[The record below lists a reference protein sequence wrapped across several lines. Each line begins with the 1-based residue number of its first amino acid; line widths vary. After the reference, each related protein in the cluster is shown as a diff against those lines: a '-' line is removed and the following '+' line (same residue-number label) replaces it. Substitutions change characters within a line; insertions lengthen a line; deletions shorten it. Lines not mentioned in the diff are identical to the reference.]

1 MGVNGW
7 FKKKDK
13 EVMPPKNHSIQPSE
27 KNAFS
32 AFFFK
37 YPQYV
42 TDAFITLGEIECI
55 KKESS
60 VLPGNIILLNQIND
74 SLADNFIALMKVR
87 LIEFFKPKATNDSA
101 NKKLLFELQNV
112 TCDFLVINHEGNPV
126 LIVHQQLTQNTTA
139 FEQKKVLIIQRIAAI
154 SNVSFIFINQFS
166 DLKAA
171 KNLDFLWKVE
181 QKNEELKD
189 ILPEENQE
197 EYIHKVTDEIEIPS
211 SINEESDNVQDDC
224 CQIKIKKNKKL
235 NNIN

>member
-13 EVMPPKNHSIQPSE
+13 KVIPPKNHSIQPSE

-42 TDAFITLGEIECI
+42 TDAFIKLGEIECI
-55 KKESS
+55 KTESS
-60 VLPGNIILLNQIND
+60 VLPENIILLNQIND
-74 SLADNFIALMKVR
+74 SLVDNFIALMKVR
-87 LIEFFKPKATNDSA
+87 LIEFFKPKAMNDSV
-101 NKKLLFELQNV
+101 NKQLLFELQNV
-112 TCDFLVINHEGNPV
+112 TCDFLVLNHEGNPV
-126 LIVHQQLTQNTTA
+126 LIAHQQLTQDATA

-154 SNVSFIFINQFS
+154 TNVSFIFINQFS
-166 DLKAA
+166 DLKVA
-171 KNLDFLWKVE
+171 KNLDFLWKIE
-181 QKNEELKD
+181 QKKEELKD

-224 CQIKIKKNKKL
+224 CQIKIKKNTKL

>member
-7 FKKKDK
+7 FKKKVK
-13 EVMPPKNHSIQPSE
+13 KVISPKNHSIQPSE

-55 KKESS
+55 KTESS
-60 VLPGNIILLNQIND
+60 VLPENIILLNQISD

-87 LIEFFKPKATNDSA
+87 LIEFFKPKSINDSA
-101 NKKLLFELQNV
+101 NKQLLFELQNV
-112 TCDFLVINHEGNPV
+112 TCDFLVLNHEGNPV
-126 LIVHQQLTQNTTA
+126 LIAHQKLTQDETA
-139 FEQKKVLIIQRIAAI
+139 FEQKKALIIQRIAAI
-154 SNVSFIFINQFS
+154 ADVCFIFINQFS

-171 KNLDFLWKVE
+171 PKLDFLWKIE
-181 QKNEELKD
+181 PKNKELKNF
-189 ILPEENQE
+189 LPEKNQK
-197 EYIHKVTDEIEIPS
+197 EYTHKVSQEIEIPS
-211 SINEESDNVQDDC
+211 SKNEEFDNDQDDY
-224 CQIKIKKNKKL
+224 CQMKMKKNKKL